1 MTYRAPLSILLAAT
15 LTACGESSPTPT
27 DAQTDVAVDAQ
38 TDARADA
45 PADSQSGCT
54 VPAVRL
60 GDSMEAVALATSPA
74 RCGQSPFQLVTDPS
88 LGTPTG
94 MMGARQSYT
103 AAVLQALATAG
114 GINLP
119 VPLSRDVTVDQIAY
133 TTQDRGHLTTATTL
147 VAYPR
152 NLSERTSF
160 ETILVLH
167 GTSGFTDAC
176 APSSTTD
183 ARALAAAFASAGY
196 IVVAPDYLGMHGFGA
211 PQGFPH
217 PYLVGTAT
225 AIASLDALRAGIRHV
240 AAQGT
245 ETCASARYVAFGGS
259 QGGHAALWV
268 DRIGGWYAPELTLMG
283 TVATVPPADLEAETN
298 RALRETVQATANVA
312 AFLTVSAPW
321 YGLGSRFSEVF
332 RSPYD
337 TVLPAMLAATC
348 SPEVRDLTRE
358 TVFTQA
364 MLDAGSSTAGV
375 RSLMPWGCLVTENG
389 ITSTSIPRATPTG
402 AGYGI
407 LWVLG
412 ESDQLVNTPIERTSF
427 QTLCRAGYRMQYLE
441 CAGAAHTRAT
451 TWALPEILD
460 FVRARFDGRPL
471 DAASMCMVNA
481 PTRCRATPA
490 AM

>member
-1 MTYRAPLSILLAAT
+1 MHRAPLSLLLAAT
-15 LTACGESSPTPT
+15 LTACGESSPAPS
-27 DAQTDVAVDAQ
+27 DAQADGPVDAQ
-38 TDARADA
+38 ADGPVDA
-45 PADSQSGCT
+45 QSGCV
-54 VPAVRL
+54 VPPVRL
-60 GDSMEAVALATSPA
+60 GDSMEATALATSPA
-74 RCGQSPFQLVTDPS
+74 RCGQTAFRLITDPS

-119 VPLSRDVTVDQIAY
+119 VALSRDVTVDQIAY
-133 TTQDRGHLTTATTL
+133 TTQDRGRLVTATAL
-147 VAYPR
+147 VGYPR

-176 APSSTTD
+176 APSTTTD

-196 IVVAPDYLGMHGFGA
+196 VVVAPDYLGMHGFGA

-245 ETCASARYVAFGGS
+245 ETCARARYVAFGGS

-268 DRIGGWYAPELTLMG
+268 DRIAGWYAPELELMG
-283 TVATVPPADLEAETN
+283 TVATVPPADLEAESN

-321 YGLGSRFSEVF
+321 YGLGGRFSEVF
-332 RSPYD
+332 RAPYD
-337 TVLPAMLAATC
+337 TVLPTMLAATC

-364 MLDAGSSTAGV
+364 MLDAGASTTGV
-375 RSLMPWGCLVTENG
+375 RSLAPWGCLVTENG
-389 ITSTSIPRATPTG
+389 ITSTSVPRATPTG
-402 AGYGI
+402 AGYGV

-412 ESDQLVNTPIERTSF
+412 ESDQLVNTPIERASF
-427 QTLCRAGYRMQYLE
+427 LTLCRAGYRMQYLE

-460 FVRARFDGRPL
+460 FIRARFDGRAL
-471 DAASMCMVNA
+471 DAASTCMVNA

-490 AM
+490 GM